1 METNYL
7 PQTSDFTDGPRVKR
21 RRVQLAPDAR
31 MDTVDS
37 METLSEYKKSPRH
50 SQVAPRDADAADD
63 LCPNSLWHV
72 DSYHKLIR

>member
-7 PQTSDFTDGPRVKR
+7 PQTSDSTDGPPVKR
-21 RRVQLAPDAR
+21 RRVQLASDAR

-37 METLSEYKKSPRH
+37 METLSVYKKCPRH
-50 SQVAPRDADAADD
+50 SQVAPRDADGADD

-72 DSYHKLIR
+72 DRYHKLIR